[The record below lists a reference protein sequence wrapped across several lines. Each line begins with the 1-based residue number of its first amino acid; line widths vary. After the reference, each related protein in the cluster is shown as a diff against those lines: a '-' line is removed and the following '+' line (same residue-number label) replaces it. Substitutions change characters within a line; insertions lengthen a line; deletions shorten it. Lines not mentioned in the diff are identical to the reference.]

1 MATHE
6 ELGIWWGGFGF
17 HGFASKLEKVPIHA
31 RKWDRFLKD
40 LKDCRSMCM
49 PRFVL
54 SYVREK
60 IVSLELHGFCD
71 SWNVAYAAAIYVRAV
86 TSVGMVGNLL
96 SAKSKVAPLKAV
108 TMPRLELL
116 ACLLLLEL
124 VVSVRKTVKVE
135 MEIGLIMLWSDSEIA
150 LYWIKR
156 LKKEWKKWVENRVT
170 KIRSLVGTE

>member
-1 MATHE
+1 MDWDQVVDGDVA
-6 ELGIWWGGFGF
+6 
-17 HGFASKLEKVPIHA
+17 K
-31 RKWDRFLKD
+31 KWDRFLKD
-40 LKDCRSMCM
+40 LKDCRSICM

-108 TMPRLELL
+108 RIPRLELL
-116 ACLLLLEL
+116 ACLLLSKL
-124 VVSVRKTVKVE
+124 VVSVRKAVE
-135 MEIGLIMLWSDSEIA
+135 VEVEIGSVMLWSESEIP
-150 LYWIKR
+150 LYWMR
-156 LKKEWKKWVENRVT
+156 GLRKEWKQ
-170 KIRSLVGTE
+170 